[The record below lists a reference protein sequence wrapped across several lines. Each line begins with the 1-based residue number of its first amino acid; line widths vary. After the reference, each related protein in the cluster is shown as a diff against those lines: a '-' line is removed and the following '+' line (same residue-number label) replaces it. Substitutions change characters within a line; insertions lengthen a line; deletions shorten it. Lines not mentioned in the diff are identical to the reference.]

1 MSFVDGDLWERS
13 FETANG
19 VVDVLAEVVVDG
31 RRVEL
36 RDLAVY
42 PRGHPRLSVAVAE
55 VARWLKAVA
64 AEARQA
70 GFDELRITGVRMSGA
85 TPGRRVDLTIRLE
98 KDQP

>member
-19 VVDVLAEVVVDG
+19 VVDVLAEVVLDG

-36 RDLAVY
+36 RDMAVY
-42 PRGHPRLSVAVAE
+42 PRAQPRLSVPVTE
-55 VARWLKAVA
+55 VARWLRAVA
-64 AEARQA
+64 AEAREA
-70 GFDELRITGVRMSGA
+70 GFDELRITGIRMSGA

>member
-36 RDLAVY
+36 RNLAVY
-42 PRGHPRLSVAVAE
+42 PRGHPRLSVPVAE

-70 GFDELRITGVRMSGA
+70 GFDELRLTGVRMSGA

-98 KDQP
+98 KDPR

>member
-13 FETANG
+13 FDTADG

-36 RDLAVY
+36 RDMAVY
-42 PRGHPRLSVAVAE
+42 PRARGRMTVPLAE
-55 VARWLKAVA
+55 VVRWLRSTA
-64 AEARQA
+64 AEAGAA
-70 GFDELRITGVRMSGA
+70 GFDELRITGIRMSGA
-85 TPGRRVDLTIRLE
+85 APGRRVDLTIRLK

>member
-31 RRVEL
+31 GRVEL
-36 RDLAVY
+36 RDIAVY
-42 PRGHPRLSVAVAE
+42 PHAQLRLSVPVAE
-55 VARWLKAVA
+55 VARWLRVVV

-70 GFDELRITGVRMSGA
+70 GFDELRLTGVRMSGA
-85 TPGRRVDLTIRLE
+85 APGRRVDLTIRLE
-98 KDQP
+98 KDPR